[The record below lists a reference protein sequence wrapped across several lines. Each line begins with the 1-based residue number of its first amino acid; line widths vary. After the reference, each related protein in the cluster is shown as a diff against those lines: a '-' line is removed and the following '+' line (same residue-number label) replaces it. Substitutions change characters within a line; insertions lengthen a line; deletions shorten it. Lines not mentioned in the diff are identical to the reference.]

1 MIGFIALAGIIVR
14 NSILLVDFAVEEI
27 RNGKSVREA
36 VLLSCKARTRPI
48 MITAFALIGGASVIL
63 YDPIF
68 QGMAISLM
76 FGVFVSTV
84 LTLLV
89 IPMGC
94 VSAANSMTAIA
105 EARDAKGAPKAT

>member
-1 MIGFIALAGIIVR
+1 VRKGI
-14 NSILLVDFAVEEI
+14 D
-27 RNGKSVREA
+27 VREA

-63 YDPIF
+63 TDPIF

-89 IPMGC
+89 IPLGC
-94 VSAANSMTAIA
+94 VSAANSLREIA
-105 EARDAKGAPKAT
+105 AARDAEAGGAEESEAA